1 MFFRYDNGM
10 NTLIDEY
17 YRYDL
22 HNAGFIERKVSI
34 GEEHTQIIGIAQ
46 SGKTSLIKHY
56 LLTHKKSSYL
66 YLDCRDMRLDVD
78 ELNKRLEP
86 FCRDNKIS
94 ILALDN
100 YREGIRLFEMEQI
113 ILSSETELTLPYL
126 TLRLEL
132 LDYEEFLAFESKYD
146 STALNHYFQ
155 LGGFPAM
162 HRVPSEERVLYLQ
175 NTLLRALEPVEF
187 SILSQASK
195 MVTQK
200 VSAFNL
206 YERLKSERK
215 ISKDK
220 LYLHL
225 QSMYEKG
232 YLKSLSKFNHPSAVK
247 KLYLCD
253 IAIKHALVAQKHF
266 GRLFENLVF
275 SELDKHSIECYYDE
289 GIDFYLPKRRQIIIA
304 SPFANEHALFK
315 KVESL
320 EGFIVSNRVREVIA
334 VTMGLEATLSHP
346 VSRIEMIPFER
357 WALSEE

>member
-1 MFFRYDNGM
+1 MISGM
-10 NTLIDEY
+10 KTLLDEY

-22 HNAGFIERKVSI
+22 HNVGFIERKQFI
-34 GEEHTQIIGIAQ
+34 DEESTLIYGITQ
-46 SGKTSLIKHY
+46 SGKTALIKNY
-56 LLTHKKSSYL
+56 LLSHKKSTYL
-66 YLDCRDMRLDVD
+66 YIDCRDLRLDIH
-78 ELNKRLEP
+78 ELNSSLEP
-86 FCRDNKIS
+86 FCRENKIS

-100 YREGIRLFEMEQI
+100 YNEAINLFEIDQI
-113 ILSSETELTLPYL
+113 ILSCEKRLELPYQ
-126 TLRLEL
+126 TIHLEL

-146 STALNHYFQ
+146 STALNHFFQ

-162 HRVPSEERVLYLQ
+162 HRIASEDRVLYLQ
-175 NTLLRALEPVEF
+175 STLNRALEPIEF

-206 YERLKSERK
+206 YERLKGERK

-225 QSMYEKG
+225 QSMFERG

-247 KLYLCD
+247 KLYLSD
-253 IAIKHALVAQKHF
+253 IAIKHALVLQKHF

-275 SELDKHSIECYYDE
+275 SELAKHHIECYYDE
-289 GIDFYLPKRRQIIIA
+289 GIDFYLPQRGQIIIA
-304 SPFANEHALFK
+304 SAFANEHALFK

-334 VTMGLEATLSHP
+334 VTMNLESTLSHP
-346 VSRIEMIPFER
+346 ISRIEMIPFER
-357 WALSEE
+357 WALGDDT

>member
-1 MFFRYDNGM
+1 M
-10 NTLIDEY
+10 NTLLDEY

-22 HNAGFIERKVSI
+22 HNTGFIERKHSI
-34 GEEHTQIIGIAQ
+34 GEESTLIYGIAQ
-46 SGKTSLIKHY
+46 SGKSSLIKSY
-56 LLTHKKSSYL
+56 LLTHKKSTYL
-66 YLDCRDMRLDVD
+66 YFDCRDSRLDIK
-78 ELNKRLEP
+78 ELNSTLKT

-100 YREGIRLFEMEQI
+100 YNEAIELFELDQI
-113 ILSSETELTLPYL
+113 ILSSEEALVLPFH
-126 TLRLEL
+126 TIQLEL
-132 LDYEEFLAFESKYD
+132 LDYEEFLAFESKFD
-146 STALNHYFQ
+146 GTALNHFFQ

-162 HRVPSEERVLYLQ
+162 HKIASEDRVLYLQ
-175 NTLLRALEPVEF
+175 SILNRALEPIEF

-206 YERLKSERK
+206 YERLKGERK

-225 QSMYEKG
+225 QSLFDRG
-232 YLKSLSKFNHPSAVK
+232 YLKSLGKFNHPSAVK

-253 IAIKHALVAQKHF
+253 IAIKHALVLQKHF
-266 GRLFENLVF
+266 GRIFENLVF
-275 SELDKHSIECYYDE
+275 SELDKRHVECYYDE
-289 GIDFYLPKRRQIIIA
+289 GIDFYLPKRAQIIIA

-315 KVESL
+315 KVEAL
-320 EGFIVSNRVREVIA
+320 EGFIVSNRVREVIV
-334 VTMGLEATLSHP
+334 VTMNLESTLSHP

>member
-1 MFFRYDNGM
+1 M
-10 NTLIDEY
+10 NTLLDEY

-22 HNAGFIERKVSI
+22 HNVGFIERKQAI
-34 GEEHTQIIGIAQ
+34 GDESTLIYGIAQ
-46 SGKTSLIKHY
+46 SGKTALIKSY
-56 LLTHKKSSYL
+56 LLEHKKPTYL
-66 YLDCRDMRLDVD
+66 YLDCRDIRLDAD
-78 ELNKRLEP
+78 ELNRTLSQ

-100 YREGIRLFEMEQI
+100 YYEAIHLFEMNQI
-113 ILSSETELTLPYL
+113 ILSCETPLELPYH
-126 TLRLEL
+126 TIPLEL
-132 LDYEEFLAFESKYD
+132 LDYEEFLAFETKFDGTSL
-146 STALNHYFQ
+146 SNFFQ

-162 HRVPSEERVLYLQ
+162 HRIASEDRVLYLQ
-175 NTLLRALEPVEF
+175 RVLSRALEPIEF

-206 YERLKSERK
+206 YERLKGERK

-225 QSMYEKG
+225 QSMFERG
-232 YLKSLSKFNHPSAVK
+232 YLKQLGKFNHPSAVK

-253 IAIKHALVAQKHF
+253 IAIKHALTLQKHF
-266 GRLFENLVF
+266 GRVFENLVF
-275 SELDKHSIECYYDE
+275 SELDKHRVECYYDE
-289 GIDFYLPKRRQIIIA
+289 GIDFYLPERGVIILA

-315 KVESL
+315 KVEAL

-334 VTMGLEATLSHP
+334 VTMNLESTLSHP
-346 VSRIEMIPFER
+346 ISRIEMIPFER
-357 WALSEE
+357 WALGDDT

>member
-1 MFFRYDNGM
+1 MLM
-10 NTLIDEY
+10 NTLLDEY

-22 HNAGFIERKVSI
+22 HNAGFIERKHSI
-34 GEEHTQIIGIAQ
+34 GKESTLICGITQ
-46 SGKTSLIKHY
+46 SGKTALIKNY
-56 LLTHKKSSYL
+56 LLSHKKSTYL
-66 YLDCRDMRLDVD
+66 YIDCRDIRIDIN
-78 ELNKRLEP
+78 ELNSTLSQ

-100 YREGIRLFEMEQI
+100 YNEEITLIEIDQI
-113 ILSSETELTLPYL
+113 ILSSETSLELPYS
-126 TLRLEL
+126 TIHLEL

-146 STALNHYFQ
+146 STALNHFFQ

-162 HRVPSEERVLYLQ
+162 HRIPSEERPLYLQ
-175 NTLLRALEPVEF
+175 RTLMRALEPIEF
-187 SILSQASK
+187 SILAQASK

-206 YERLKSERK
+206 YERLKGERK

-225 QSMYEKG
+225 QSLFERG
-232 YLKSLSKFNHPSAVK
+232 YLKSLEKFNHPSAVK

-253 IAIKHALVAQKHF
+253 IAIKYALTLQKHF
-266 GRLFENLVF
+266 GRIFENLIF
-275 SELDKHSIECYYDE
+275 SELDKHNIECYYDE
-289 GIDFYLPKRRQIIIA
+289 GIDFYLPQRHQIIIA

-315 KVESL
+315 KVELL
-320 EGFIVSNRVREVIA
+320 EAFIVSNSIQEVIV
-334 VTMGLEATLSHP
+334 VTMNLESTLSHP

-357 WALSEE
+357 WALGDDS

>member
-1 MFFRYDNGM
+1 M
-10 NTLIDEY
+10 NTLLDEY

-22 HNAGFIERKVSI
+22 HNAGFIERKQTI
-34 GEEHTQIIGIAQ
+34 GEENTLIYGITQ
-46 SGKTSLIKHY
+46 SGKTALIKNY
-56 LLTHKKSSYL
+56 LLSHKKSTYL
-66 YLDCRDMRLDVD
+66 YLDCRDVRLETG
-78 ELNKRLEP
+78 ELNRSLEL

-100 YREGIRLFEMEQI
+100 YNEDIELFELDQI
-113 ILSSETELTLPYL
+113 ILSADRELPLSYTTIQLG
-126 TLRLEL
+126 L
-132 LDYEEFLAFESKYD
+132 LDYEEFLAFETKFD
-146 STALNHYFQ
+146 STALNHFFQ

-162 HRVPSEERVLYLQ
+162 HRIPSEERVLYLQ
-175 NTLLRALEPVEF
+175 SALKRTLEPIEF

-225 QSMYEKG
+225 LSMYERG
-232 YLKSLSKFNHPSAVK
+232 YLKSLSKYNHPSAIK

-253 IAIKHALVAQKHF
+253 IAIKHALVVQKHF

-275 SELDKHSIECYYDE
+275 SELDKHHIECYYDE
-289 GIDFYLPKRRQIIIA
+289 GIDFFLPQRGQIIIA

-315 KVESL
+315 KVEAL
-320 EGFIVSNRVREVIA
+320 EAFIVSNRVQEVIV
-334 VTMGLEATLSHP
+334 VTMNLESTLSHP
-346 VSRIEMIPFER
+346 ISRIEMIPFER
-357 WALSEE
+357 WALGDD

>member
-1 MFFRYDNGM
+1 MK
-10 NTLIDEY
+10 TLLDEY

-22 HNAGFIERKVSI
+22 HNVAFIERKQSI
-34 GEEHTQIIGIAQ
+34 GEESTLIYGITQ
-46 SGKTSLIKHY
+46 SGKTALIKNY
-56 LLTHKKSSYL
+56 LLSHKKSTYL
-66 YLDCRDMRLDVD
+66 YIDCRDLRLDIH
-78 ELNKRLEP
+78 ELNSSLEL
-86 FCRDNKIS
+86 FCRENKIS

-100 YREGIRLFEMEQI
+100 YNDAIKLFEIDQI
-113 ILSSETELTLPYL
+113 ILSSEASLELPYYHIH
-126 TLRLEL
+126 LEL

-146 STALNHYFQ
+146 STALNHFFQ
-155 LGGFPAM
+155 LGGFPSM
-162 HRVPSEERVLYLQ
+162 HRIASEDRVLYLQ
-175 NTLLRALEPVEF
+175 STLIHALEPIEF

-206 YERLKSERK
+206 YERLKGERK

-220 LYLHL
+220 LYFHL
-225 QSMYEKG
+225 QSMYERG

-253 IAIKHALVAQKHF
+253 IAIKHALVVQKHF

-275 SELDKHSIECYYDE
+275 SELDKHHIECYYDE
-289 GIDFYLPKRRQIIIA
+289 GIDFYLPQRGQIIIA

-315 KVESL
+315 KVEAL

-334 VTMGLEATLSHP
+334 VTMNLESTLSHP
-346 VSRIEMIPFER
+346 ISRIEMIPFER
-357 WALSEE
+357 WALGDDT

>member
-1 MFFRYDNGM
+1 M
-10 NTLIDEY
+10 NALLDEY

-22 HNAGFIERKVSI
+22 HNAGFVERKESI
-34 GEEHTQIIGIAQ
+34 GEENTLIYGITQ
-46 SGKTSLIKHY
+46 SGKTALIKNY
-56 LLTHKKSSYL
+56 LLAHKKSTYL
-66 YLDCRDMRLDVD
+66 YLDCRDLRLDIEEINNSL
-78 ELNKRLEP
+78 EL
-86 FCRDNKIS
+86 FCRENKIT

-100 YREGIRLFEMEQI
+100 YNEAIKLFEIPQI
-113 ILSSETELTLPYL
+113 ILSGETRLDLPFHIL
-126 TLRLEL
+126 HLDL

-146 STALNHYFQ
+146 STALNHFFQ

-162 HRVPSEERVLYLQ
+162 HRIASEERAYYLQ
-175 NTLLRALEPVEF
+175 STLTRALESIEF
-187 SILSQASK
+187 SILAQASK

-225 QSMYEKG
+225 QSLYERG
-232 YLKSLSKFNHPSAVK
+232 YLKSLAKFNHPSAVK

-253 IAIKHALVAQKHF
+253 IAIKHALVLQKHF

-275 SELDKHSIECYYDE
+275 LELDKHNIECYYDE
-289 GIDFYLPKRRQIIIA
+289 GIDFYLPQRRQIIIA

-320 EGFIVSNRVREVIA
+320 ESFIITNAVREVIA
-334 VTMGLEATLSHP
+334 VTMNLESILSHP
-346 VSRIEMIPFER
+346 VSRIEMISFER
-357 WALSEE
+357 WALGDDS

>member
-1 MFFRYDNGM
+1 M
-10 NTLIDEY
+10 NTLLDEY

-22 HNAGFIERKVSI
+22 HNVGFIERKRSI
-34 GEEHTQIIGIAQ
+34 TGESTLIYGLAQ
-46 SGKTSLIKHY
+46 SGKTSLIKSY
-56 LLTHKKSSYL
+56 LLTQKKSTYL

-78 ELNKRLEP
+78 ELNRTLAD
-86 FCRDNKIS
+86 FCREQKIS

-100 YREGIRLFEMEQI
+100 YHDAIHLFELDQI
-113 ILSSETELTLPYL
+113 LLSSETKLELPYPVIH
-126 TLRLEL
+126 LEL
-132 LDYEEFLAFESKYD
+132 LDYEEFLAFETKFD
-146 STALNHYFQ
+146 GTTLNNFFQ

-162 HRVPSEERVLYLQ
+162 HRVASEDRVLYLQ
-175 NTLLRALEPVEF
+175 SVLSRALEPVEF

-206 YERLKSERK
+206 YERLKGERK

-225 QSMYEKG
+225 QSLFDRG
-232 YLKSLSKFNHPSAVK
+232 YLKTLSKFNHPSAVK

-253 IAIKHALVAQKHF
+253 IAIKHALTLQKHF
-266 GRLFENLVF
+266 GRIFENLVF
-275 SELDKHSIECYYDE
+275 SELDKHKVECYYDE
-289 GIDFYLPKRRQIIIA
+289 GIDFYLPARGQIVLA

-315 KVESL
+315 KVEAL

-334 VTMGLEATLSHP
+334 VTMNLESTLSHP
-346 VSRIEMIPFER
+346 ISRIEMIPFER
-357 WALSEE
+357 WALGDDT